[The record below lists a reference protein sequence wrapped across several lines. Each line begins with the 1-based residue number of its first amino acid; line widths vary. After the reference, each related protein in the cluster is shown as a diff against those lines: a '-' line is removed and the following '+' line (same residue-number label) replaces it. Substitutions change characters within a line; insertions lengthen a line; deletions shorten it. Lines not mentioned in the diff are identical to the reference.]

1 MLEVYGAQW
10 CTYCKKLK
18 DYLDTNKIEHDF
30 IDIDI
35 DIEESVVLL
44 DMNLTTIPQVF
55 EGDGKLIGGHD
66 DTIEYLESLKA
77 LRKDL
82 EK

>member
-35 DIEESVVLL
+35 DIFLVC
-44 DMNLTTIPQVF
+44 MC
-55 EGDGKLIGGHD
+55 
-66 DTIEYLESLKA
+66 
-77 LRKDL
+77 
-82 EK
+82 